1 MSIFDVEGGAGTR
14 TLRVRL
20 PAFEGP
26 SRARRGLG
34 LPPWVPVRLSGRE
47 GVNSLFSYELVLKAP
62 EAEGAYGAS
71 SDAIDIDLD
80 SWVGREIGC
89 CIELDGTG
97 FREINSIVTE
107 ACLWGEEGRHVQ
119 IRLTLK
125 PWLHLAT
132 LRTDCRIFQNKTV
145 VQILDEVLVDYGFPV
160 EKRLVERYPVRYFQ
174 TQFKETDFEFVA
186 RLCAE

>member
-1 MSIFDVEGGAGTR
+1 MSIFDVEGGAGAR

-20 PAFEGP
+20 PAFAEP
-26 SRARRGLG
+26 ARAGRGFG
-34 LPPWVPVRLSGRE
+34 SPAWVPVRLSGRE

-71 SDAIDIDLD
+71 VDAIDVDLD

-89 CIELDGTG
+89 CIELDGAG

-132 LRTDCRIFQNKTV
+132 LRSDCRIFQNKTV
-145 VQILDEVLVDYGFPV
+145 VQILDEEQRDFP
-160 EKRLVERYPVRYFQ
+160 KRNSPRKVHSRPLF
-174 TQFKETDFEFVA
+174 D
-186 RLCAE
+186 